1 MSFVCKVICAKWKV
15 FRERRKDLKPCH
27 ADQRRAGRSSWTP
40 GRSGELEV
48 VFVDGK
54 KGSLWRR
61 ESGVLIWARSIRD
74 LKPEGL

>member
-1 MSFVCKVICAKWKV
+1 MLT
-15 FRERRKDLKPCH
+15 REGLGGAHGHQGKR
-27 ADQRRAGRSSWTP
+27 
-40 GRSGELEV
+40 ELEV